1 MAFQHQSVM
10 LDQVLELF
18 KGRMIQRFVDGTLG
32 GAGHSAAILEALPE
46 AELLG
51 LDRDE
56 VAIAAASQR
65 LAPFGGRAHVMHA
78 QYSDML
84 EAAHSLG
91 WENVDAV
98 LLDLGVS
105 SPQIDTPERGFSFR
119 FDAPLDMRMDQTTGK
134 TAAQLLNELPEKE
147 LADIFFQYGEE
158 HKARQIARAVVA
170 RRQKAPWEGTQDFA
184 AMVSGIV
191 GHGQKNGLPP
201 ATRCFQALRIAVNDE
216 LGELERGLKAALE
229 LLSPGGLM
237 TVISFHSLEDR
248 MVKQFFAYQAAECV
262 CPPGLPICVCG
273 KVSTLEVLT
282 HKPMRPTEE
291 EQAGNSRASCAKLRA
306 ALKK

>member
-1 MAFQHQSVM
+1 MAFEHQSVM

-18 KGRMIQRFVDGTLG
+18 KNRKIQRFIDGTLG
-32 GAGHSAAILEALPE
+32 GAGHSAEILRALPE

-51 LDRDE
+51 LDRDDM
-56 VAIAAASQR
+56 AIAAARQR
-65 LAPFGGRAHVMHA
+65 LADFGGRVHVMHSR
-78 QYSDML
+78 YSEML
-84 EAAHSLG
+84 DAAHSLG
-91 WENVDAV
+91 WETVDAV

-119 FDAPLDMRMDQTTGK
+119 FDAPLDMRMDQSTGK

-147 LADIFFQYGEE
+147 LADIFFNYGEE
-158 HKARQIARAVVA
+158 RKSRQIARAVVA
-170 RRQKAPWEGTQDFA
+170 RRQHAPWQNTQEFA

-229 LLSPGGLM
+229 LLAPGGLLV
-237 TVISFHSLEDR
+237 VISFHSLEDR
-248 MVKQFFAYQAAECV
+248 IVKQFLAYQAAKCI
-262 CPPGLPICVCG
+262 CPPGFPVCVCG
-273 KVSTLEVLT
+273 KVSTMEILT
-282 HKPMRPTEE
+282 HKPLRPTEQE
-291 EQAGNSRASCAKLRA
+291 LSVNGRASCAKLRA
-306 ALKK
+306 ALKI

>member
-1 MAFQHQSVM
+1 MTFQHYSVM
-10 LDQVLELF
+10 LEQVLEMF
-18 KGRMIQRFVDGTLG
+18 RKHPIQRFVDGTLG

-46 AELLG
+46 AQLLG

-56 VAIAAASQR
+56 AAIEAASQR
-65 LAPFGGRAHVMHA
+65 LTAFGARVHIMHL
-78 QYSDML
+78 QYSNML
-84 EAAHSLG
+84 DAAHSLG
-91 WENVDAV
+91 WESVDAV

-119 FDAPLDMRMDQTTGK
+119 FDAPLDMRMDQSSGR
-134 TAAQLLNELPEKE
+134 TAAQLLNELSEKE

-170 RRQKAPWEGTQDFA
+170 RRERAPWQGTQEFA

-191 GHGQKNGLPP
+191 GHGQRNGLPP

-229 LLSPGGLM
+229 LLASGGLLV
-237 TVISFHSLEDR
+237 VISFHSLEDR

-262 CPPGLPICVCG
+262 CPPGLPVCVCG
-273 KVSTLEVLT
+273 KVSTMEILT
-282 HKPMRPTEE
+282 RKPLRPTEE
-291 EQAGNSRASCAKLRA
+291 ELAGNSRASCAKLRA
-306 ALKK
+306 AVKK